1 MTETTPPETRVPIPY
16 RDAAD
21 LDDLGLASFLRIERS
36 ARGSTYLGALFTI
49 NARGE
54 PIELV
59 YNALETPHPLL
70 WRPADLRRHAERRLT
85 TSLLTVAESEP
96 RLLFGLTDEIGV
108 ELFGQDVHIE
118 LPVGRVERPASSPAG
133 SDARAIADPAAG
145 ATGAETGA
153 LPAVPSSVHVFWQ
166 PAPPPDES
174 DERILFEQ
182 LAARGLLLEPFDR
195 AVDALRE
202 VYGPRSAE

>member
-1 MTETTPPETRVPIPY
+1 VPIAY

-85 TSLLTVAESEP
+85 TSLLTVAEAEP
-96 RLLFGLTDEIGV
+96 RLLFCLADEAGV
-108 ELFGQDVHIE
+108 ELFSQDIQVDVA
-118 LPVGRVERPASSPAG
+118 VGRVERPAGLDPSPSSDEG
-133 SDARAIADPAAG
+133 M
-145 ATGAETGA
+145 
-153 LPAVPSSVHVFWQ
+153 LPTVPSSVHLFWQ
-166 PAPPPDES
+166 PGPPAEDSP
-174 DERILFEQ
+174 ERALFEQ
-182 LAARGLLLEPFDR
+182 LSARGLLLEPFDR
-195 AVDALRE
+195 AADALRE
-202 VYGPRSAE
+202 VYGPRLADS